1 MHQNNARSAAVAAKP
16 YKTLQGTTLHLTAST
31 DQELIDLPILN
42 KGVNYLASTPRKEEE
57 VMSL

>member
-16 YKTLQGTTLHLTAST
+16 YKTLQGTTLHLKAST

-42 KGVNYLASTPRKEEE
+42 NGVNYLAITPRKEEE